1 MTPDPTNDQPDST
14 NDHPEP
20 KFVDAETALGG
31 ADAVEKTTYVVGHGT
46 SPEAL
51 SRKGESSDVPR
62 SGMNPLAWIA
72 IGIAVLVAIV
82 YIIGVAAQR

>member
-1 MTPDPTNDQPDST
+1 MTPDSANDQPDST

-20 KFVDAETALGG
+20 RFVDAETALGG

-46 SPEAL
+46 SPEAR
-51 SRKGESSDVPR
+51 SRNGESADVPR
-62 SGMNPLAWIA
+62 TGMNPLAWIA

-82 YIIGVAAQR
+82 YILGVAVQR